1 MIDIALPSQFFA
13 LLFFSERPIL
23 RRERQGLR
31 VACCGVGDTG
41 REHVYVSR
49 ELLTTPA
56 PR

>member
-1 MIDIALPSQFFA
+1 MIDVTLPSQFFA

-23 RRERQGLR
+23 RRERQSR
-31 VACCGVGDTG
+31 HVARCGVGDTG

-49 ELLTTPA
+49 GLLTAPA